1 MPPHG
6 GSTPLRPDSMAAH
19 GDGMA
24 VYGRSSPLNRH
35 RPPAQARSLQ
45 ADDELSTSGRTR
57 AEQRRAFS
65 IGPRTLFTGPMTPTI
80 APPAEAP
87 AVSPTLPAE
96 TPAGRPSPVTLTDRA
111 LTEVRRI
118 VANKQI
124 PAHFGLRVGV
134 KGGGCS
140 GMSYVLGFDK
150 AREHD
155 LTFEI
160 AADGDPVTVFMDKR
174 HGLYL
179 LDTTVD
185 YHDGLDARGFVFD
198 NPTATST
205 CGCGSS
211 FSA

>member
-1 MPPHG
+1 MTTSVADP
-6 GSTPLRPDSMAAH
+6 TPVAP
-19 GDGMA
+19 
-24 VYGRSSPLNRH
+24 
-35 RPPAQARSLQ
+35 
-45 ADDELSTSGRTR
+45 
-57 AEQRRAFS
+57 
-65 IGPRTLFTGPMTPTI
+65 
-80 APPAEAP
+80 APPSAAP
-87 AVSPTLPAE
+87 VSGA
-96 TPAGRPSPVTLTDRA
+96 RPSPVRLTERA
-111 LTEVRRI
+111 TAEVRRI
-118 VANKQI
+118 IANKQI

-160 AADGDPVTVFMDKR
+160 PDADGQPITVFMDKR

-179 LDTTVD
+179 MDTTVD
-185 YHDGLDARGFVFD
+185 YHDGLDARGFVFE
-198 NPTATST
+198 NPNATAT